1 MTSAQ
6 MLRKHLTS
14 GPRGSD
20 QARGPTITAGIRFF
34 GDNHYKGSRFMIE
47 DGGVPD
53 LLFQYR
59 ENLKNPS
66 GGAQKFADALKALYK
81 GLNQEPFETLMPW
94 FAQGRDEP
102 VGKFKVEREGLFGWW
117 GDYKLRLSWSR
128 SGARKVLDGIQEV
141 HRTLAQ
147 KTGGRIILQLP
158 DAAITPHPLGGC
170 PIGSTPADGVVNH
183 LGESFAYK
191 NLYVADGSI
200 MPAPVGHNPSKTIA
214 ALSERIAESIV
225 KESR

>member
-1 MTSAQ
+1 
-6 MLRKHLTS
+6 
-14 GPRGSD
+14 
-20 QARGPTITAGIRFF
+20 
-34 GDNHYKGSRFMIE
+34 
-47 DGGVPD
+47 
-53 LLFQYR
+53 
-59 ENLKNPS
+59 
-66 GGAQKFADALKALYK
+66 
-81 GLNQEPFETLMPW
+81 
-94 FAQGRDEP
+94 

-214 ALSERIAESIV
+214 ALSERIVESIV